1 MKKFVILLICVCLL
15 LCSCNAVNDDKD
27 QTDKSTQA
35 TDGSE
40 TDNSDS
46 STSDDPDTHIF
57 SCFDFDKYMKNPG
70 EISENVKIQAFSVA
84 PLFLYYHLPKINF
97 DEEWR
102 ELLSDQLGDH
112 SDILYYAYA
121 GTEYSIYNEY
131 KNHGGE
137 WSVKKVD
144 NEFYPDISVVYDYII
159 EPSKIFGN
167 DIRVDDII
175 VYKAYDSGLS
185 GYNSK
190 LLMTKDIFVYYETS
204 EGNYLLF
211 VPMEYS
217 TVDPDIP
224 RYIEGNAKEIGY
236 SDTFY
241 LLPIERV
248 FEAYEKIVENNNA
261 EVSDFPYMHNYDGET
276 QLHKLIDL
284 EPYKLVP
291 GQLPE

>member
-1 MKKFVILLICVCLL
+1 MKKFICIFIALILCISMCACDEAYKK
-15 LCSCNAVNDDKD
+15 SENGSTNEF
-27 QTDKSTQA
+27 TDAPSNS
-35 TDGSE
+35 GISIE
-40 TDNSDS
+40 SDN
-46 STSDDPDTHIF
+46 PDTHIF
-57 SCFDFDKYMKNPG
+57 SCFNFDKYMKSPG
-70 EISENVKIQAFSVA
+70 EISGNVKIQAFSVA
-84 PLFLYYHLPKINF
+84 PLFIYYHLPKINF
-97 DEEWR
+97 DEKWR
-102 ELLSDQLGDH
+102 DLLFDQLGDH

-121 GTEYSIYNEY
+121 ETEYSIYNEY

-144 NEFYPDISVVYDYII
+144 KEFYPDISVVYDYII

-241 LLPIERV
+241 LLPIERA

-284 EPYKLVP
+284 EPYNLVP